1 MPSVINFGSL
11 NIDYVYGV
19 DHFVSAGETL
29 ASTSREVFAGGKG
42 LNQSVAFAKA
52 GCSVFHA
59 GAVGKFDGELLLN
72 VLNKA
77 GVDISNIQLR
87 EDVACG
93 HTVIQVDKNGQNC
106 ILLYGG
112 ANQSL
117 QKNHIKQV
125 LSKFTAGDLLMLQNE
140 VNNLDYM
147 MEEAS
152 ARGIQIAFNVSP
164 FRTDLLKLPLHLCS
178 YLLVNEVEAAG
189 IAQCSPDEKPEELLA
204 ALEKHLPDVN
214 IVLTLGSRGSIF
226 KPVGGDPIYQ
236 GIFKVQAVDTTASG
250 DTYTGF
256 LLGSLLQ
263 GKNAKEALKIAACAA
278 AIAVTRKGA
287 SPSIPTL
294 QEVLD
299 SDLIKNKTCPF
310 NNKKPV

>member
-42 LNQSVAFAKA
+42 LNQSVAFSKA
-52 GCSVFHA
+52 GCSVYHA

-72 VLNKA
+72 VLRNA
-77 GVDISNIQLR
+77 NVDISNIQKR
-87 EDVACG
+87 EDVPSG

-117 QKNHIKQV
+117 QKDHIKQV

-140 VNNLDYM
+140 VNNLDFM

-164 FRTDLLKLPLHLCS
+164 FHTDLLKLPLHLCS
-178 YLLVNEVEAAG
+178 YLLVNEIEAAG
-189 IAQCSPDEKPEELLA
+189 IALCSPDEKPEKLLSS
-204 ALEKHLPDVN
+204 LEQNLPDVN

-226 KPVGGDPIYQ
+226 KPVGSDPLYQ
-236 GIFKVQAVDTTASG
+236 DIFKVQAIDTTASG

-263 GKNAKEALKIAACAA
+263 GKNAKDALKIAACAA

-287 SPSIPTL
+287 APSIPSL
-294 QEVLD
+294 QEVLT
-299 SDLIKNKTCPF
+299 SDLIKNQICPF
-310 NNKKPV
+310 NNKKAR

>member
-1 MPSVINFGSL
+1 MPSVLNFGSL

-19 DHFVSAGETL
+19 EHFVSAGETL

-52 GCSVFHA
+52 GCSVYHA
-59 GAVGKFDGELLLN
+59 GAIGKFDGEILLN
-72 VLNKA
+72 VLKKA

-87 EDVACG
+87 EDVTSG

-117 QKNHIKQV
+117 QKDHIKQV
-125 LSKFTAGDLLMLQNE
+125 LSKFTVGDLLMLQNE
-140 VNNLDYM
+140 VTNLDYM

-164 FRTDLLKLPLHLCS
+164 FCPALLNLPLHLCS

-189 IAQCSPDEKPEELLA
+189 IAQCSPNEKPEKLLA

-214 IVLTLGSRGSIF
+214 IVLTLGARGSIF
-226 KPVGGDPIYQ
+226 KPVGSDPLYQ
-236 GIFKVQAVDTTASG
+236 GIFKVQAIDTTASG

-278 AIAVTRKGA
+278 AVAVTRKGA
-287 SPSIPTL
+287 ASSIPSL
-294 QEVLD
+294 QEVLT
-299 SDLIKNKTCPF
+299 SDLIKNEDCSF
-310 NNKKPV
+310 

>member
-1 MPSVINFGSL
+1 MPSVLNFGSL

-19 DHFVSAGETL
+19 EHFVSAGETL

-52 GCSVFHA
+52 GCSVYHA
-59 GAVGKFDGELLLN
+59 GAIGKFDGEILLN
-72 VLNKA
+72 VLKKA

-87 EDVACG
+87 EDVTSG

-117 QKNHIKQV
+117 QKDHIKQV
-125 LSKFTAGDLLMLQNE
+125 LSKFKVGDLLMLQNE

-164 FRTDLLKLPLHLCS
+164 FSPDLLNLPLYLCS

-189 IAQCSPDEKPEELLA
+189 IAQCSPNEKPEKLLA
-204 ALEKHLPDVN
+204 TLEKHLPDIN
-214 IVLTLGSRGSIF
+214 IVLTLGSRGSIY
-226 KPVGGDPIYQ
+226 KAKGCEPIYQ
-236 GIFKVQAVDTTASG
+236 GIFNVHPVDTTASG

-263 GKNAKEALKIAACAA
+263 GKNAKDALKIAACAA

-287 SPSIPTL
+287 APSIPSL
-294 QEVLD
+294 QEVLT
-299 SDLIKNKTCPF
+299 SDLIKKEICPF
-310 NNKKPV
+310 NA

>member
-29 ASTSREVFAGGKG
+29 TSTSREVFAGGKG

-52 GCSVFHA
+52 GCSVYHA
-59 GAVGKFDGELLLN
+59 GAVGKFDGDLLLN

-77 GVDISNIQLR
+77 GVNISNIQQR
-87 EDVACG
+87 EDVASG
-93 HTVIQVDKNGQNC
+93 HTIIQVDKNGQNC

-117 QKNHIKQV
+117 QRDHIKQV
-125 LSKFTAGDLLMLQNE
+125 ISKFTAGDLLMLQNE
-140 VNNLDYM
+140 VNNLDFM

-152 ARGIQIAFNVSP
+152 SRGLQIAFNVSP
-164 FRTDLLKLPLHLCS
+164 FHPDLLKLPLHFCS
-178 YLLVNEVEAAG
+178 YLLVNEIEAAG
-189 IAQCSPDEKPEELLA
+189 IAQCSPDEKPEKLLY

-214 IVLTLGSRGSIF
+214 IILTLGSRGSIY
-226 KPVGGDPIYQ
+226 KAKGCRPLYQ
-236 GIFKVQAVDTTASG
+236 GIFKVHPVDTTASG

-263 GKNAKEALKIAACAA
+263 GNKAEEAIKIAACAA

-287 SPSIPTL
+287 APSIPSL
-294 QEVLD
+294 QEVLT
-299 SDLIKNKTCPF
+299 SDLLKEEAYPF
-310 NNKKPV
+310 NA

>member
-1 MPSVINFGSL
+1 MPSVLNFGSL

-19 DHFVSAGETL
+19 EHFVSAGETL

-52 GCSVFHA
+52 GCSVYHA
-59 GAVGKFDGELLLN
+59 GAIGKFDGEILLN
-72 VLNKA
+72 VLKKA

-87 EDVACG
+87 EDVTSG

-117 QKNHIKQV
+117 QKDHIKQV
-125 LSKFTAGDLLMLQNE
+125 LSKFTVGDLLMLQNE
-140 VNNLDYM
+140 VTNLDYM

-152 ARGIQIAFNVSP
+152 ARGLQIAFNVSP
-164 FRTDLLKLPLHLCS
+164 FCPALLNLPLHLCS
-178 YLLVNEVEAAG
+178 YLLVNEIEAAG
-189 IAQCSPDEKPEELLA
+189 IAQCSPNEKPEKLLA

-214 IVLTLGSRGSIF
+214 IVLTLGARGSIF
-226 KPVGGDPIYQ
+226 KPVGSDPLYQ
-236 GIFKVQAVDTTASG
+236 GIFKVQAIDTTASG

-278 AIAVTRKGA
+278 AVAVTRKGA
-287 SPSIPTL
+287 APSIPSL
-294 QEVLD
+294 QEVLT
-299 SDLIKNKTCPF
+299 SDLLKEEAYPF
-310 NNKKPV
+310 NA

>member
-1 MPSVINFGSL
+1 MPSVLNFGSL

-19 DHFVSAGETL
+19 EHFVSAGETL

-42 LNQSVAFAKA
+42 LNQSIAFAKA

-59 GAVGKFDGELLLN
+59 GAVGKFDGEILLD
-72 VLNKA
+72 VLKGA
-77 GVDISNIQLR
+77 GIDISNIQLR
-87 EDVACG
+87 EDVTSG

-125 LSKFTAGDLLMLQNE
+125 LSKFTVGDLLMLQNE

-164 FRTDLLKLPLHLCS
+164 FCPALLNLPLHLCS

-189 IAQCSPDEKPEELLA
+189 IAQCSPNEKPEKLLA

-214 IVLTLGSRGSIF
+214 IVLTLGARGSIF
-226 KPVGGDPIYQ
+226 KPVGSDPLYQ
-236 GIFKVQAVDTTASG
+236 GIFKVQAIDTTASG

-287 SPSIPTL
+287 SPSIPL
-294 QEVLD
+294 LEDVLG
-299 SDLIKNKTCPF
+299 SDLIKNQICPF
-310 NNKKPV
+310 NNKKAG

>member
-1 MPSVINFGSL
+1 MPSVLNFGSL

-19 DHFVSAGETL
+19 EHFVSAGETL

-52 GCSVFHA
+52 GCSVYHA
-59 GAVGKFDGELLLN
+59 GAIGKFDGEILLN
-72 VLNKA
+72 VLKKA

-87 EDVACG
+87 EDVTSG

-117 QKNHIKQV
+117 QKDHIKQV
-125 LSKFTAGDLLMLQNE
+125 LSKFTVGDLLMLQNE
-140 VNNLDYM
+140 VTNLDYM

-164 FRTDLLKLPLHLCS
+164 FCPALLNLPLHLCS

-189 IAQCSPDEKPEELLA
+189 IAQCSPNEKPEKLLA

-214 IVLTLGSRGSIF
+214 IVLTLGARGSIF
-226 KPVGGDPIYQ
+226 KPVGSDPLYQ
-236 GIFKVQAVDTTASG
+236 GIFKVQAIDTTASG

-278 AIAVTRKGA
+278 AVAVTRKGA
-287 SPSIPTL
+287 APSIPSL
-294 QEVLD
+294 QEVLT
-299 SDLIKNKTCPF
+299 SDLLKEEAYPF
-310 NNKKPV
+310 NA

>member
-29 ASTSREVFAGGKG
+29 ASTTREVFAGGKG

-87 EDVACG
+87 EDVASG
-93 HTVIQVDKNGQNC
+93 HTIIQVDKNGQNC

-117 QKNHIKQV
+117 QKDHIKQV

-140 VNNLDYM
+140 VNNLDYLM
-147 MEEAS
+147 KEAS
-152 ARGIQIAFNVSP
+152 ERGIQIAFNVSP
-164 FRTDLLKLPLHLCS
+164 FHTDLLKLPLHLCS

-214 IVLTLGSRGSIF
+214 IVLTLGARAVVMINSSSRSLVTTFSKKLLYNSLSI
-226 KPVGGDPIYQ
+226 GY
-236 GIFKVQAVDTTASG
+236 
-250 DTYTGF
+250 TY
-256 LLGSLLQ
+256 S
-263 GKNAKEALKIAACAA
+263 K
-278 AIAVTRKGA
+278 
-287 SPSIPTL
+287 SISTPA
-294 QEVLD
+294 
-299 SDLIKNKTCPF
+299 
-310 NNKKPV
+310 

>member
-1 MPSVINFGSL
+1 MPSVLNFGSL

-19 DHFVSAGETL
+19 EHFVSAGETL

-42 LNQSVAFAKA
+42 LNQSIAFAKA

-59 GAVGKFDGELLLN
+59 GAVGKFDGEILLD
-72 VLNKA
+72 VLKGA

-87 EDVACG
+87 EDVTSG

-117 QKNHIKQV
+117 QKDHIKQV
-125 LSKFTAGDLLMLQNE
+125 LSKFTVGDLLMLQNE

-152 ARGIQIAFNVSP
+152 VRGIQIAFNVSP
-164 FRTDLLKLPLHLCS
+164 FYPDLLNLPLHLCS

-189 IAQCSPDEKPEELLA
+189 IAQCSPNEKPEKLLA
-204 ALEKHLPDVN
+204 ELEKHLPDVN
-214 IVLTLGSRGSIF
+214 IVLTLGSRGSIY
-226 KPVGGDPIYQ
+226 KAKGCEPIYQ
-236 GIFKVQAVDTTASG
+236 GIFKVHPVDTTASG

-287 SPSIPTL
+287 APSIPSL
-294 QEVLD
+294 QEVLTN
-299 SDLIKNKTCPF
+299 DLIKKEIYPF
-310 NNKKPV
+310 NA

>member
-1 MPSVINFGSL
+1 MPSVLNFGSL

-19 DHFVSAGETL
+19 EHFVSAGETI

-52 GCSVFHA
+52 GCSVYHA
-59 GAVGKFDGELLLN
+59 GAIGKFDGEILLN
-72 VLNKA
+72 VLKKA

-87 EDVACG
+87 EDVTSG

-117 QKNHIKQV
+117 QKDHIKQV
-125 LSKFTAGDLLMLQNE
+125 LSKFTVGDLLMLQNE
-140 VNNLDYM
+140 VTNLDYM

-164 FRTDLLKLPLHLCS
+164 FCPALLNLPLHLCS

-189 IAQCSPDEKPEELLA
+189 IAQCSPNEKPEKLLA

-214 IVLTLGSRGSIF
+214 IVLTLGARGSIF
-226 KPVGGDPIYQ
+226 KPVGSDPLYQ
-236 GIFKVQAVDTTASG
+236 GIFKVQAIDTTASG

-278 AIAVTRKGA
+278 AVAVTRKGA
-287 SPSIPTL
+287 APSIPSL
-294 QEVLD
+294 QEVLT
-299 SDLIKNKTCPF
+299 SDLIKNEDCSF
-310 NNKKPV
+310 

>member
-1 MPSVINFGSL
+1 MPSVLNFGSL

-19 DHFVSAGETL
+19 EHFVSAAETL
-29 ASTSREVFAGGKG
+29 ASTSREVFAGGKA

-52 GCSVFHA
+52 GCSVYHA
-59 GAVGKFDGELLLN
+59 GAIGKFDGEILLN
-72 VLNKA
+72 VLKKA

-87 EDVACG
+87 EDVTSG

-117 QKNHIKQV
+117 QKDHIKQV
-125 LSKFTAGDLLMLQNE
+125 LSKFTVGDLLMLQNE
-140 VNNLDYM
+140 VTNLDYM

-164 FRTDLLKLPLHLCS
+164 FCPALLNLPLHLCS

-189 IAQCSPDEKPEELLA
+189 IAQCSPNEKPEKLLA

-214 IVLTLGSRGSIF
+214 IVLTLGARGSIF
-226 KPVGGDPIYQ
+226 KPVGSDPLYQ
-236 GIFKVQAVDTTASG
+236 GIFKVQAIDTTASG

-278 AIAVTRKGA
+278 AVAVTRKGA
-287 SPSIPTL
+287 APSIPSL
-294 QEVLD
+294 QEVLT
-299 SDLIKNKTCPF
+299 SDLIKNEDCSF
-310 NNKKPV
+310 